1 MTLRLDPFLKW
12 AGGKRWL
19 VDSSQLRIPTS
30 YGKYIEPFLGS
41 GALYFRL
48 APGKALLSDLNS
60 ALIETYRAVRD
71 QPNKILAL
79 LEEHQQAHSSDYYY
93 AIRIASPSG
102 SVERAARFIYLNR
115 TCWNGLYR
123 VNREGKFNVPIG
135 TKTKVAFETSH
146 LLAIAN
152 LLASADIG
160 SGDFEQHVDNATEG
174 DLVFLDPPY
183 TANHNMN
190 GFLKY
195 NEKIFSW
202 SDQVRLRD
210 AAVRAAN
217 RGAYVIVTN
226 ADHHSVRELYAEP
239 FKFEEVG
246 RASVLAGKAVA
257 RRRTTEA
264 LFTANF

>member
-1 MTLRLDPFLKW
+1 M
-12 AGGKRWL
+12 G
-19 VDSSQLRIPTS
+19 S
-30 YGKYIEPFLGS
+30 IEPFLGS

-48 APGKALLSDLNS
+48 SPRNALLSDLNPE
-60 ALIETYRAVRD
+60 LIGTYQAVRD
-71 QPNKILAL
+71 QPDEVLSL
-79 LEEHQQAHSSDYYY
+79 LDDHQRKHSSDHYY
-93 AIRIASPSG
+93 AVRAASPSG
-102 SVERAARFIYLNR
+102 STERAARFIYLNR

-123 VNREGKFNVPIG
+123 VNRQGQFNVPIG
-135 TKTKVAFETSH
+135 TKTKVSFEMDH
-146 LLAIAN
+146 LLALAR
-152 LLASADIG
+152 LLASADIR
-160 SGDFEQHVDNATEG
+160 SGDFEQYIDHAREG

-202 SDQVRLRD
+202 SDQIRLRD
-210 AAVRAAN
+210 AAMRAAN
-217 RGAYVIVTN
+217 RGAYIVITN
-226 ADHHSVRELYAEP
+226 ADHHSVRELYAGP
-239 FKFEEVG
+239 FRYEGVG

>member
-19 VDSSQLRIPTS
+19 LDSSQLRIPPS
-30 YGKYIEPFLGS
+30 YGRYIEPFLGS

-48 APGKALLSDLNS
+48 APGDALLSDLN
-60 ALIETYRAVRD
+60 ADLIETYQAVRD
-71 QPNKILAL
+71 HTDRILSL
-79 LEEHQQAHSSDYYY
+79 LDEHHQAHSSDHYY
-93 AIRIASPSG
+93 AVRSATPPG
-102 SVERAARFIYLNR
+102 PVERAARFIYLNR

-123 VNREGKFNVPIG
+123 VNREGRFNVPIG
-135 TKTKVAFETSH
+135 TKTKVAFEGDH
-146 LLAIAN
+146 LREIAS
-152 LLASADIG
+152 LLGSAEIR
-160 SGDFEQHVDNATEG
+160 SGDFEQYVDLAGDG
-174 DLVFLDPPY
+174 DLLFLDPPY
-183 TANHNMN
+183 TANHNLN

-210 AAVRAAN
+210 AALRAVG

-226 ADHHSVRELYAEP
+226 ADHESVRELYEKP
-239 FKFEEVG
+239 FSFEEVG
-246 RASVLAGKAVA
+246 RASVLAGKAEA
-257 RRRTTEA
+257 RGRTTEA